1 MKNIAKLMTLFKGAF
16 RRREKRM
23 GAMKRKLASMRQ
35 NGLDNDSY
43 DLAINFLFGELSSN
57 IENLIELDVGKDKII
72 DHIATSYNRA
82 VKGGNK

>member
-1 MKNIAKLMTLFKGAF
+1 
-16 RRREKRM
+16 M
-23 GAMKRKLASMRQ
+23 GAMKRKLASMKQ

-57 IENLIELDVGKDKII
+57 IEELIELDVGRRDII

-82 VKGGNK
+82 VKGE

>member
-1 MKNIAKLMTLFKGAF
+1 MTKVARVMTLFKAALKT
-16 RRREKRM
+16 RERRM
-23 GAMKRKLASMRQ
+23 GAMKRKMASMKQ

-43 DLAINFLFGELSSN
+43 DLAINFLFGEISSN

-82 VKGGNK
+82 VKGENK

>member
-1 MKNIAKLMTLFKGAF
+1 
-16 RRREKRM
+16 M

-82 VKGGNK
+82 VKGENK